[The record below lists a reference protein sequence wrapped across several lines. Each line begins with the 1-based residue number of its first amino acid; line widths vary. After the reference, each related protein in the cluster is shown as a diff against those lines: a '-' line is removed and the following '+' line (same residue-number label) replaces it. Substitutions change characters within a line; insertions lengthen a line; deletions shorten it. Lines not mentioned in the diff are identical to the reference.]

1 MKKQRIYLVGH
12 GQNIRLVRAAHQQ
25 QALNHVARSII
36 NVKIADQEELLT
48 AVGKGISVE
57 NARIDEQPDLA
68 FEGEAEQAA

>member
-12 GQNIRLVRAAHQQ
+12 GQEIRLVRAAHQQ

-57 NARIDEQPDLA
+57 NARIDEQPELA
-68 FEGEAEQAA
+68 LEDEPQAA

>member
-12 GQNIRLVRAAHQQ
+12 GQEVRLVRAAHQQ

-48 AVGKGISVE
+48 AVGKGVSVE
-57 NARIDEQPDLA
+57 NAREDAQPELPL
-68 FEGEAEQAA
+68 ESEAA

>member
-12 GQNIRLVRAAHQQ
+12 GQDVRLVRAAHQQ

-48 AVGKGISVE
+48 AVSKGISVE
-57 NARIDEQPDLA
+57 NARVEEQPDLL
-68 FEGEAEQAA
+68 EAAEA

>member
-12 GQNIRLVRAAHQQ
+12 GQEIRLVRAAHQQ

-48 AVGKGISVE
+48 AVGKGITVE
-57 NARIDEQPDLA
+57 NARMDEQPELLL
-68 FEGEAEQAA
+68 EENEAA

>member
-1 MKKQRIYLVGH
+1 MKKQCIYLVGH
-12 GQNIRLVRAAHQQ
+12 GQEIRLVRAAHQQ

-57 NARIDEQPDLA
+57 NARIDEQPELA
-68 FEGEAEQAA
+68 LEDEPQAA